1 MEGYQTDI
9 PALLRDIN
17 GNYGDPK
24 HKQLLQPP
32 LPPARPI
39 SSSSEFQTESSMLP
53 RLGPIHEPRLLYEVP
68 LSRSLDA
75 FSYSTHNGNDLDPYG
90 DYSTSEIQRKPAD
103 CCLDRAL
110 LNEDQPHALPQSSPR
125 LTVTTVRYANT
136 PPNQINASSPASDA
150 LPSSPSLV
158 ATQRRTHHEAR
169 RDNHRAPIKSSQD
182 PRPFVASTVKNPKEK
197 IVHKS
202 HPHKFDISQDGNS
215 PALFSRTQDQ
225 RRSDRQTGLN
235 YTQPVVQGIPL
246 VSLDELPD
254 RLRSVFRYPLFNA
267 IQSKCFPTA
276 YKSDDNLVVSAPTG
290 GGKTA
295 IMEMAICRLIH
306 GFNTDQYKI
315 VYMAPTKS
323 LCSERQRDWQAKFVT
338 LDLKCAELTGDTDQ
352 GQLRNVQSAS
362 IVITTPEKWD
372 SMTRKWKD
380 QSRLMQMVKLFLI
393 DEVHILKDSRGATL
407 EAVVSRMK
415 SIGSNVRFVA
425 LSATV
430 PNSEDIATWLGRN
443 HTSQHL
449 PATREKFGE
458 EFRPVRLQKHVVG
471 IPYRG
476 NDFGF
481 ESVCDP
487 RLPDIIARYSR
498 KKPIMVFCITRK
510 SAVNT
515 AKLLANVWATEQSRD
530 RHWEGPTQRLVVQ
543 DPELRNTLSS
553 GVAFHHAGLDGP
565 DRHTVEKGF
574 LEGQINV
581 ICCTSTLAVGVNLP
595 CHMVII
601 KNTVSYQ
608 DDGVKEYA
616 DLEIMQMLGR
626 AGRPQ
631 FDSNAVAVIITKQ
644 EKVKKYE
651 KLVSGEELL
660 ESCLHLN
667 LIDHLNSEIGLG
679 TICDLYTAKK
689 WLAGTFLYVRLGL
702 NPEHYKID
710 GDAVEQ
716 SLDDKIECI
725 CKRDLELLKKTQLVT
740 SGDRLKATEFG
751 DAMAR
756 YYIKFNTMQVFL
768 RLLPRSKMSEIVS
781 SIGSPN

>member
-1 MEGYQTDI
+1 MPGPSPHI
-9 PALLRDIN
+9 
-17 GNYGDPK
+17 
-24 HKQLLQPP
+24 LQ
-32 LPPARPI
+32 
-39 SSSSEFQTESSMLP
+39 S
-53 RLGPIHEPRLLYEVP
+53 RLGQ
-68 LSRSLDA
+68 A
-75 FSYSTHNGNDLDPYG
+75 
-90 DYSTSEIQRKPAD
+90 
-103 CCLDRAL
+103 
-110 LNEDQPHALPQSSPR
+110 HALPLRSPSFTTTTARYAHDSSARIHTSSPD
-125 LTVTTVRYANT
+125 
-136 PPNQINASSPASDA
+136 SDP
-150 LPSSPSLV
+150 LPSSPSFV
-158 ATQRRTHHEAR
+158 ATQRRIQREAQ
-169 RDNHRAPIKSSQD
+169 RDGPRNTIASSQD
-182 PRPFVASTVKNPKEK
+182 RRPVAASSIRDPEKRIIHEYRPHNSDIGQNNSFSTMPSPK
-197 IVHKS
+197 
-202 HPHKFDISQDGNS
+202 PY
-215 PALFSRTQDQ
+215 Q
-225 RRSDRQTGLN
+225 RHLNRQIGLDHA
-235 YTQPVVQGIPL
+235 QPMVQGIPL
-246 VSLDELPD
+246 VSLNEMPD

-276 YKSDDNLVVSAPTG
+276 YKSDHNLVVSAPTG

-295 IMEMAICRLIH
+295 ILEMAICRLIH
-306 GFNTDQYKI
+306 GFKIDQYKI

-323 LCSERQRDWQAKFVT
+323 LCSERQRDWQSKFIS
-338 LDLKCAELTGDTDQ
+338 LDLKCTELTGDTDQ

-362 IVITTPEKWD
+362 IIITTPEKWD

-380 QSRLMQMVKLFLI
+380 HARLMQMVKLFLI

-415 SIGSNVRFVA
+415 SVGSNVRFVA

-430 PNSEDIATWLGRN
+430 PNSEDIATWLGKD

-471 IPYRG
+471 ISYRG

-481 ESVCDP
+481 ESACDP
-487 RLPDIIARYSR
+487 KLPAIIAKHSHG
-498 KKPIMVFCITRK
+498 KPIMVFCITRK
-510 SAVNT
+510 SSVNT
-515 AKLLANVWATEQSRD
+515 AKLLANVWASKGSRD
-530 RHWEGPTQRLVVQ
+530 RHWEGPTQRLIVQ
-543 DPELRNTLSS
+543 DPELKNTLTS
-553 GVAFHHAGLDGP
+553 GVAFHHAGLDGS
-565 DRHTVEKGF
+565 DRYIVEQGF

-631 FDSNAVAVIITKQ
+631 FDSTAVAVIITKQ

-667 LIDHLNSEIGLG
+667 LIDHLNAEIGLG
-679 TICDLYTAKK
+679 TIYDLYTAKR

-702 NPEHYKID
+702 NPEHYKLD
-710 GDAVEQ
+710 GDAVAPNV
-716 SLDDKIECI
+716 DDRIESI
-725 CKRDLELLKKTQLVT
+725 CKRDLELLGNTQLVIP
-740 SGDRLKATEFG
+740 GDRLKATEFG

-756 YYIKFNTMQVFL
+756 YYVKFQTMKVFMGL
-768 RLLPRSKMSEIVS
+768 QPRSKMSDIVS
-781 SIGSPN
+781 SVSSPD

>member
-1 MEGYQTDI
+1 MPG
-9 PALLRDIN
+9 PSLR
-17 GNYGDPK
+17 
-24 HKQLLQPP
+24 QLQ
-32 LPPARPI
+32 
-39 SSSSEFQTESSMLP
+39 SQ
-53 RLGPIHEPRLLYEVP
+53 LGQL
-68 LSRSLDA
+68 
-75 FSYSTHNGNDLDPYG
+75 
-90 DYSTSEIQRKPAD
+90 
-103 CCLDRAL
+103 
-110 LNEDQPHALPQSSPR
+110 HALSLSSRR
-125 LTVTTVRYANT
+125 LTTATVRYAYT
-136 PPNQINASSPASDA
+136 PPAQMNASSPASNA
-150 LPSSPSLV
+150 LPSSPSFV
-158 ATQRRTHHEAR
+158 ATKRRIHHEAQCDHHR
-169 RDNHRAPIKSSQD
+169 TTRDSSYESRQFVDEKGPKEETVHDLRPRSSDIGQD
-182 PRPFVASTVKNPKEK
+182 NNLPAVASRTLDSRRLNP
-197 IVHKS
+197 
-202 HPHKFDISQDGNS
+202 
-215 PALFSRTQDQ
+215 
-225 RRSDRQTGLN
+225 QTTLGH
-235 YTQPVVQGIPL
+235 TRPMVQGIPL
-246 VSLDELPD
+246 VPSDELPD

-276 YKSDDNLVVSAPTG
+276 YNCDDNLVVSAPTG

-295 IMEMAICRLIH
+295 ILEMAICRLFH
-306 GFNTDQYKI
+306 GFKTDQYKI

-323 LCSERQRDWQAKFVT
+323 LCSERYRDWQAKFLA

-372 SMTRKWKD
+372 SITRKWKD
-380 QSRLMQMVKLFLI
+380 QSKLMQMVKLFLI

-415 SIGSNVRFVA
+415 SVGSNVRFVA

-430 PNSEDIATWLGRN
+430 PNSEDIAMWLGKN

-449 PATREKFGE
+449 PAAREKFGE

-471 IPYRG
+471 ISYRG

-481 ESVCDP
+481 ESACDP
-487 RLPDIIARYSR
+487 RLPGIISKYSH

-515 AKLLANVWATEQSRD
+515 AKLLANVWASERSRD
-530 RHWEGPTQRLVVQ
+530 RHWEGPTQRLTVQ
-543 DPELRNTLSS
+543 DSELKTTLNS

-608 DDGVKEYA
+608 DDGIKEYA

-631 FDSNAVAVIITKQ
+631 FDSTAVAVIVTKQ

-667 LIDHLNSEIGLG
+667 LIDHLNAEIGLG
-679 TICDLYTAKK
+679 TIYDLHSAKK

-702 NPEHYKID
+702 NPQHYKLD
-710 GDAVEQ
+710 GDAVDQ
-716 SLDDKIECI
+716 SLNDRIERI
-725 CKRDLELLKKTQLVT
+725 CRRDIELLKQIQLIT
-740 SGDRLKATEFG
+740 SGDNLKATNFG

-756 YYIKFNTMQVFL
+756 YYVKFNTMQVFM
-768 RLLPRSKMSEIVS
+768 RLQPRSKMSDIVRYIS
-781 SIGSPN
+781 NPK

>member
-1 MEGYQTDI
+1 MDTARYART
-9 PALLRDIN
+9 
-17 GNYGDPK
+17 
-24 HKQLLQPP
+24 
-32 LPPARPI
+32 PPA
-39 SSSSEFQTESSMLP
+39 
-53 RLGPIHEPRLLYEVP
+53 HLL
-68 LSRSLDA
+68 
-75 FSYSTHNGNDLDPYG
+75 
-90 DYSTSEIQRKPAD
+90 
-103 CCLDRAL
+103 
-110 LNEDQPHALPQSSPR
+110 
-125 LTVTTVRYANT
+125 
-136 PPNQINASSPASDA
+136 ASSPASDA
-150 LPSSPSLV
+150 LPSSPYLV
-158 ATQRRTHHEAR
+158 ATKQRIYPGAQRE
-169 RDNHRAPIKSSQD
+169 NHRTTIESSWN
-182 PRPFVASTVKNPKEK
+182 PRPFFALKDPQEEPVHEPRPYNP
-197 IVHKS
+197 
-202 HPHKFDISQDGNS
+202 DIGQDNLG
-215 PALFSRTQDQ
+215 PAVSSRTTHQ
-225 RRSDRQTGLN
+225 RRPNTRGTLGH
-235 YTQPVVQGIPL
+235 TQSMVQGIPL
-246 VSLDELPD
+246 VGLDELPD

-276 YKSDDNLVVSAPTG
+276 YDSDDNLVVSAPTG

-295 IMEMAICRLIH
+295 ILEMAICRLIH
-306 GFNTDQYKI
+306 SFKTDQFKI

-323 LCSERQRDWQAKFVT
+323 LCSERYRDWQAKFIA
-338 LDLKCAELTGDTDQ
+338 LDLKCAELTGDTDH

-372 SMTRKWKD
+372 SATRKWKD
-380 QSRLMQMVKLFLI
+380 QSKMMQMVKLFLI
-393 DEVHILKDSRGATL
+393 DEVHILKDSRGAIL

-415 SIGSNVRFVA
+415 SVGSNVRFVA

-471 IPYRG
+471 IPYKG

-481 ESVCDP
+481 ESACDP
-487 RLPDIIARYSR
+487 RLQDIIAKYSH

-515 AKLLANVWATEQSRD
+515 AKLLANIWISERSRD

-543 DPELRNTLSS
+543 DPELKNTLVS
-553 GVAFHHAGLDGP
+553 GVAFHHAGLDGS
-565 DRHTVEKGF
+565 DRHIIENGF

-601 KNTVSYQ
+601 KNTVSYH
-608 DDGVKEYA
+608 DDGIREYA

-631 FDSNAVAVIITKQ
+631 FDSTAVAVIVTKE

-667 LIDHLNSEIGLG
+667 LVDHLNAEIGLG
-679 TICDLYTAKK
+679 TIYDLYIAKK

-702 NPEHYKID
+702 NFKHYQLD
-710 GDAVEQ
+710 GDAVELN
-716 SLDDKIECI
+716 LDERIERI
-725 CKRDLELLKKTQLVT
+725 WKRDLDLLKEAKLVT
-740 SGDRLKATEFG
+740 SSDRLKATEFG

-756 YYIKFNTMQVFL
+756 YYVKFNTMQVL
-768 RLLPRSKMSEIVS
+768 MRLQPRSKMSDIVS
-781 SIGSPN
+781 SISRPE

>member
-1 MEGYQTDI
+1 MPGLS
-9 PALLRDIN
+9 P
-17 GNYGDPK
+17 
-24 HKQLLQPP
+24 H
-32 LPPARPI
+32 
-39 SSSSEFQTESSMLP
+39 SFQS
-53 RLGPIHEPRLLYEVP
+53 RLG
-68 LSRSLDA
+68 
-75 FSYSTHNGNDLDPYG
+75 
-90 DYSTSEIQRKPAD
+90 
-103 CCLDRAL
+103 
-110 LNEDQPHALPQSSPR
+110 QPHALPLRISGP
-125 LTVTTVRYANT
+125 TTTTARYAHN
-136 PPNQINASSPASDA
+136 PPAQSHTSSTDSDA
-150 LPSSPSLV
+150 LPSSPSFV
-158 ATQRRTHHEAR
+158 ATQRRIQHETQ
-169 RDNHRAPIKSSQD
+169 RDNPYTTIASSRDRRPVAASSAKDPERGIIHEYRPHSPDMGQNNSFSTMPSPKSYQRHLNRQIELNPSQ
-182 PRPFVASTVKNPKEK
+182 PM
-197 IVHKS
+197 
-202 HPHKFDISQDGNS
+202 
-215 PALFSRTQDQ
+215 
-225 RRSDRQTGLN
+225 
-235 YTQPVVQGIPL
+235 VQGIQL
-246 VSLDELPD
+246 VSLNEMPD

-276 YKSDDNLVVSAPTG
+276 YKSDNNLVVSAPTG

-295 IMEMAICRLIH
+295 ILEMAICRLIN
-306 GFNTDQYKI
+306 GFKIDQYKI

-323 LCSERQRDWQAKFVT
+323 LCSERQRDWQSKFVT

-362 IVITTPEKWD
+362 IIITTPEKWD

-380 QSRLMQMVKLFLI
+380 HARLMQMVKLFLI

-415 SIGSNVRFVA
+415 SVGSNVRFVA

-430 PNSEDIATWLGRN
+430 PNSEDIATWLGKD
-443 HTSQHL
+443 HTSQNL

-481 ESVCDP
+481 ESACDP
-487 RLPDIIARYSR
+487 KLPTIIAKYSHR
-498 KKPIMVFCITRK
+498 KPIMVFCITRK
-510 SAVNT
+510 SAVST
-515 AKLLANVWATEQSRD
+515 AKLLANVWASKGPRD
-530 RHWEGPTQRLVVQ
+530 RHWEGPTQRLIVQ
-543 DPELRNTLSS
+543 DPELKDTLTS
-553 GVAFHHAGLDGP
+553 GVAFHHAGLEGF
-565 DRHTVEKGF
+565 DRHTVEQGF

-608 DDGVKEYA
+608 DDGIKEYA

-631 FDSNAVAVIITKQ
+631 FDSTAVAVIITKQ
-644 EKVKKYE
+644 EKAKKYE

-667 LIDHLNSEIGLG
+667 LIDHLNTEIGLG
-679 TICDLYTAKK
+679 TIYDLYTAKR

-702 NPEHYKID
+702 NPEHYKLD
-710 GDAVEQ
+710 GDAVAQ
-716 SLDDKIECI
+716 SVDDRIESI
-725 CKRDLELLKKTQLVT
+725 CRRDLELLEDTRLVI

-756 YYIKFNTMQVFL
+756 YYVKFQSMKVLMGLQ
-768 RLLPRSKMSEIVS
+768 PRSKMSDIVS
-781 SIGSPN
+781 PISTSTKRC

>member
-1 MEGYQTDI
+1 M
-9 PALLRDIN
+9 A
-17 GNYGDPK
+17 
-24 HKQLLQPP
+24 
-32 LPPARPI
+32 
-39 SSSSEFQTESSMLP
+39 
-53 RLGPIHEPRLLYEVP
+53 
-68 LSRSLDA
+68 
-75 FSYSTHNGNDLDPYG
+75 
-90 DYSTSEIQRKPAD
+90 
-103 CCLDRAL
+103 
-110 LNEDQPHALPQSSPR
+110 
-125 LTVTTVRYANT
+125 TVRYASPARNSV
-136 PPNQINASSPASDA
+136 SSPTSDA
-150 LPSSPSLV
+150 LPSSPS
-158 ATQRRTHHEAR
+158 
-169 RDNHRAPIKSSQD
+169 
-182 PRPFVASTVKNPKEK
+182 FVASQRRIHYETQLGNHGTTLESSRYPQTLVASSAKDSNNV

-202 HPHKFDISQDGNS
+202 RPHISDICQDNNFPTMSSWTPYQKRFS
-215 PALFSRTQDQ
+215 PRI
-225 RRSDRQTGLN
+225 GLN
-235 YTQPVVQGIPL
+235 HHQPMVQGIPL
-246 VSLDELPD
+246 VPSDQMPD
-254 RLRSVFRYPLFNA
+254 RLRSVFRFPLFNA

-295 IMEMAICRLIH
+295 ILEMAICRLIH
-306 GFNTDQYKI
+306 GFKTEQYKI

-338 LDLKCAELTGDTDQ
+338 LDLMCAELTGDTDQ

-415 SIGSNVRFVA
+415 SVGSNVRFVA

-430 PNSEDIATWLGRN
+430 PNSEDIAAWLGKN

-449 PATREKFGE
+449 PAIREIFGE

-471 IPYRG
+471 ISYRG

-481 ESVCDP
+481 ESACDP
-487 RLPDIIARYSR
+487 RLPDIIAKYSH

-515 AKLLANVWATEQSRD
+515 AKLLANVWASERSRD
-530 RHWEGPTQRLVVQ
+530 RHWEGPTQRLIVQ
-543 DPELRNTLSS
+543 DPELRNTLTS
-553 GVAFHHAGLDGP
+553 GVAFHHAGLDGS

-601 KNTVSYQ
+601 KNTVNYQ
-608 DDGVKEYA
+608 DDGIKEYA

-631 FDSNAVAVIITKQ
+631 FDSSAVAVIVTKQ

-667 LIDHLNSEIGLG
+667 LIDHLNAEIGLG
-679 TICDLYTAKK
+679 TIYDLHTAKK

-702 NPEHYKID
+702 NPEHYKLD
-710 GDAVEQ
+710 RDAVEQ
-716 SLDDKIECI
+716 SLDDRIERI
-725 CKRDLELLKKTQLVT
+725 CRRDLELLRKCRLVT

-756 YYIKFNTMQVFL
+756 YYVKFNTMQVFM
-768 RLLPRSKMSEIVS
+768 RLQSRSKVSDIVS
-781 SIGSPN
+781 SVSSPD

>member
-1 MEGYQTDI
+1 MRDLEKGIVSKCPPHKPGIGQ
-9 PALLRDIN
+9 DIN
-17 GNYGDPK
+17 
-24 HKQLLQPP
+24 
-32 LPPARPI
+32 
-39 SSSSEFQTESSMLP
+39 F
-53 RLGPIHEPRLLYEVP
+53 
-68 LSRSLDA
+68 
-75 FSYSTHNGNDLDPYG
+75 
-90 DYSTSEIQRKPAD
+90 
-103 CCLDRAL
+103 
-110 LNEDQPHALPQSSPR
+110 
-125 LTVTTVRYANT
+125 
-136 PPNQINASSPASDA
+136 
-150 LPSSPSLV
+150 
-158 ATQRRTHHEAR
+158 
-169 RDNHRAPIKSSQD
+169 
-182 PRPFVASTVKNPKEK
+182 STVSLPTPYQRQLNPQIELD
-197 IVHKS
+197 H
-202 HPHKFDISQDGNS
+202 
-215 PALFSRTQDQ
+215 A
-225 RRSDRQTGLN
+225 
-235 YTQPVVQGIPL
+235 QPMVQGIPL
-246 VSLDELPD
+246 VSLNEMPD

-295 IMEMAICRLIH
+295 ILEMAICRLIH
-306 GFNTDQYKI
+306 GFKADQYKI

-323 LCSERQRDWQAKFVT
+323 LCSERQRDWQTKFIA

-362 IVITTPEKWD
+362 IIITTPEKWD

-380 QSRLMQMVKLFLI
+380 HARLMQMVKLFLI

-415 SIGSNVRFVA
+415 SVGSNVRFLA

-430 PNSEDIATWLGRN
+430 PNFEDIATWLGKN

-449 PATREKFGE
+449 PAIREKFGE

-471 IPYRG
+471 ISYRG

-487 RLPDIIARYSR
+487 KLPDIIAKYSQ
-498 KKPIMVFCITRK
+498 KKPIILFCITRK

-515 AKLLANVWATEQSRD
+515 AKLLANMWASKESRD
-530 RHWEGPTQRLVVQ
+530 RHWEGPTQRLTVQ
-543 DPELRNTLSS
+543 DPELRNTLTSS
-553 GVAFHHAGLDGP
+553 VAFHHAGLEGS

-574 LEGQINV
+574 LERQINV

-608 DDGVKEYA
+608 DDGIKEYA

-631 FDSNAVAVIITKQ
+631 FDSTAIAVIITKQ
-644 EKVKKYE
+644 EKVTKYE

-667 LIDHLNSEIGLG
+667 LIDHLNAEIGLG
-679 TICDLYTAKK
+679 TIYDLYTAKR
-689 WLAGTFLYVRLGL
+689 WLAGTFLYVRLRL
-702 NPEHYKID
+702 NPEHYKLD
-710 GDAVEQ
+710 GDAVAQ
-716 SLDDKIECI
+716 NLDDKIERI
-725 CKRDLELLKKTQLVT
+725 CRRDLELLEDTQLIT
-740 SGDRLKATEFG
+740 PGDRLKATEFG
-751 DAMAR
+751 AAMAR
-756 YYIKFNTMQVFL
+756 YYIKFETMQVFM
-768 RLLPRSKMSEIVS
+768 RLQPRSKMSDIVS
-781 SIGSPN
+781 SISSPD

>member
-1 MEGYQTDI
+1 MTTARYAHT
-9 PALLRDIN
+9 
-17 GNYGDPK
+17 
-24 HKQLLQPP
+24 
-32 LPPARPI
+32 PPARI
-39 SSSSEFQTESSMLP
+39 NGSSPTSDVLP
-53 RLGPIHEPRLLYEVP
+53 LGP
-68 LSRSLDA
+68 
-75 FSYSTHNGNDLDPYG
+75 
-90 DYSTSEIQRKPAD
+90 
-103 CCLDRAL
+103 
-110 LNEDQPHALPQSSPR
+110 SS
-125 LTVTTVRYANT
+125 
-136 PPNQINASSPASDA
+136 
-150 LPSSPSLV
+150 V
-158 ATQRRTHHEAR
+158 ATQRGIDDAAQ
-169 RDNHRAPIKSSQD
+169 RDNPRGAIGSSRNRRPSAASSSRDPEERIVHEYRPRKFDFGQD
-182 PRPFVASTVKNPKEK
+182 NRLSTVSSPTPYEPRLNPQIELG
-197 IVHKS
+197 H
-202 HPHKFDISQDGNS
+202 
-215 PALFSRTQDQ
+215 A
-225 RRSDRQTGLN
+225 
-235 YTQPVVQGIPL
+235 QPMVQGIPL
-246 VSLDELPD
+246 VSLNEMPD

-295 IMEMAICRLIH
+295 ILEMAICRLIY
-306 GFNTDQYKI
+306 GFKTDQYKI

-323 LCSERQRDWQAKFVT
+323 LCSERQRDWQAKFVAF
-338 LDLKCAELTGDTDQ
+338 DFKCAELTGDTDQ
-352 GQLRNVQSAS
+352 GQLRNVQSAN

-380 QSRLMQMVKLFLI
+380 HAKLMQMVKLFLI

-415 SIGSNVRFVA
+415 SVGSNVRFVA

-430 PNSEDIATWLGRN
+430 PNSEDIATWLGKT

-471 IPYRG
+471 ISYRG

-481 ESVCDP
+481 ESACDP
-487 RLPDIIARYSR
+487 RLPDIIAKYSH
-498 KKPIMVFCITRK
+498 KKPIMVFCFTRK
-510 SAVNT
+510 SAANT
-515 AKLLANVWATEQSRD
+515 AKLLANVWASKGSRD
-530 RHWEGPTQRLVVQ
+530 RHWEGPTQRLIVQ
-543 DPELRNTLSS
+543 DPELKNTLTS
-553 GVAFHHAGLDGP
+553 GVAFHHAGLEGP

-608 DDGVKEYA
+608 EDGIKEYA

-631 FDSNAVAVIITKQ
+631 FDSTAVAVIITKQ

-667 LIDHLNSEIGLG
+667 LIDHLNAEIGLG
-679 TICDLYTAKK
+679 TIYDLYTAKR

-702 NPEHYKID
+702 NPEHYKLD
-710 GDAVEQ
+710 GDASAQ
-716 SLDDKIECI
+716 NLDDRIERMCR
-725 CKRDLELLKKTQLVT
+725 RDLELLEDTQLVA
-740 SGDRLKATEFG
+740 SGDRLKSTEFG

-756 YYIKFNTMQVFL
+756 YYVKFETMQVFM
-768 RLLPRSKMSEIVS
+768 RLQPRSKMSDIVS
-781 SIGSPN
+781 SISGPD

>member
-1 MEGYQTDI
+1 MFRCSQSPVGSPHD
-9 PALLRDIN
+9 
-17 GNYGDPK
+17 
-24 HKQLLQPP
+24 
-32 LPPARPI
+32 
-39 SSSSEFQTESSMLP
+39 FQS
-53 RLGPIHEPRLLYEVP
+53 RLGEPHTLP
-68 LSRSLDA
+68 LSI
-75 FSYSTHNGNDLDPYG
+75 
-90 DYSTSEIQRKPAD
+90 TS
-103 CCLDRAL
+103 
-110 LNEDQPHALPQSSPR
+110 
-125 LTVTTVRYANT
+125 LTVATVRYAYT
-136 PPNQINASSPASDA
+136 PPAQINASSPATDA

-158 ATQRRTHHEAR
+158 ATQRRIHHEAQ
-169 RDNHRAPIKSSQD
+169 RDDHRAIIGPTRDRRPVLTSSARD
-182 PRPFVASTVKNPKEK
+182 PQEK
-197 IVHKS
+197 IVHEYTARISDDSQVDVLPRLSS
-202 HPHKFDISQDGNS
+202 HAPHQQQLHIENGRDH
-215 PALFSRTQDQ
+215 A
-225 RRSDRQTGLN
+225 
-235 YTQPVVQGIPL
+235 QPMVQGIPI
-246 VSLDELPD
+246 VSPDELPD

-276 YKSDDNLVVSAPTG
+276 YNSDDNLVVSAPTG

-295 IMEMAICRLIH
+295 ILEMAICRLVN
-306 GFNTDQYKI
+306 GFKSDQYKI
-315 VYMAPTKS
+315 VYIAPTKS
-323 LCSERQRDWQAKFVT
+323 LCSERQRDWQAKFIA

-415 SIGSNVRFVA
+415 SVGSNVRFVA

-430 PNSEDIATWLGRN
+430 PNSEDIATWLGKN
-443 HTSQHL
+443 HTCQHL

-481 ESVCDP
+481 ESACDP
-487 RLPDIIARYSR
+487 KLPDIIAKYSY

-515 AKLLANVWATEQSRD
+515 AKLLANVWASKLSRN

-543 DPELRNTLSS
+543 DPELKSTLTS
-553 GVAFHHAGLDGP
+553 GVAFHHAGLEGP

-601 KNTVSYQ
+601 KNTISYQ
-608 DDGVKEYA
+608 DDGIKEYA

-631 FDSNAVAVIITKQ
+631 FDSTAVAVIITKQ
-644 EKVKKYE
+644 EKAKKYE

-667 LIDHLNSEIGLG
+667 LIDHLNAEIGLG
-679 TICDLYTAKK
+679 TIYDLHTARR
-689 WLAGTFLYVRLGL
+689 WLGGTFLQVRLRL
-702 NPEHYKID
+702 NPEHYKLD
-710 GDAVEQ
+710 GDAVTQ
-716 SLDDKIECI
+716 NLDDRIERI
-725 CKRDLELLKKTQLVT
+725 CKRDLELLEGTQLVT
-740 SGDRLKATEFG
+740 SGERLKATEFG

-756 YYIKFNTMQVFL
+756 YYVKFKTMEVFM
-768 RLLPRSKMSEIVS
+768 RLQPRSKMSDIVS
-781 SIGSPN
+781 QISGPDQAVAD

>member
-1 MEGYQTDI
+1 MPGLS
-9 PALLRDIN
+9 PHR
-17 GNYGDPK
+17 
-24 HKQLLQPP
+24 
-32 LPPARPI
+32 
-39 SSSSEFQTESSMLP
+39 FQSRLSLP
-53 RLGPIHEPRLLYEVP
+53 RA
-68 LSRSLDA
+68 LD
-75 FSYSTHNGNDLDPYG
+75 
-90 DYSTSEIQRKPAD
+90 TSNPGLRTA
-103 CCLDRAL
+103 
-110 LNEDQPHALPQSSPR
+110 
-125 LTVTTVRYANT
+125 TVRYAHT
-136 PPNQINASSPASDA
+136 LPTQITAGSPRSDA
-150 LPSSPSLV
+150 LPSSPSFV
-158 ATQRRTHHEAR
+158 ATKRQIHHEAHR
-169 RDNHRAPIKSSQD
+169 NNYRAILQSSRDP
-182 PRPFVASTVKNPKEK
+182 PPLVASSVKDPKK
-197 IVHKS
+197 RIVHES
-202 HPHKFDISQDGNS
+202 RPYDSDIGQDDNLPIVPSGTPYQEPLN
-215 PALFSRTQDQ
+215 PQL
-225 RRSDRQTGLN
+225 GLN
-235 YTQPVVQGIPL
+235 HAQPNVQGIPL
-246 VSLDELPD
+246 VPLDRLPD

-267 IQSKCFPTA
+267 VQSKCFPTA
-276 YKSDDNLVVSAPTG
+276 YSSDDNLVVSAPTG

-295 IMEMAICRLIH
+295 ILEMAICRLIH

-323 LCSERQRDWQAKFVT
+323 LCSERYRDWQAKFVA
-338 LDLKCAELTGDTDQ
+338 LDLSCAELTGDTDQ
-352 GQLRNVQSAS
+352 GQLRSVQSAS

-415 SIGSNVRFVA
+415 SVGSNVRFVA
-425 LSATV
+425 LSATI
-430 PNSEDIATWLGRN
+430 PNSGDIATWLGRN
-443 HTSQHL
+443 HTSQSL

-471 IPYRG
+471 VSYRG

-481 ESVCDP
+481 ESACDP
-487 RLPDIIARYSR
+487 RLPGIIAKYSH

-515 AKLLANVWATEQSRD
+515 AKLLANVWAGERLGD
-530 RHWEGPTQRLVVQ
+530 RHWEGPTQRLTVQ
-543 DPELRNTLSS
+543 DPELRLTLTS

-565 DRHTVEKGF
+565 DRHTVERGF

-595 CHMVII
+595 CHMVIV

-608 DDGVKEYA
+608 DDGIKEYA

-631 FDSNAVAVIITKQ
+631 FDSTAVAVIVTKQ
-644 EKVKKYE
+644 EKVSRYE
-651 KLVSGEELL
+651 KLVSGGELL

-667 LIDHLNSEIGLG
+667 LIDHLNAEIGLG
-679 TICDLYTAKK
+679 TIYDVYTAKK

-702 NPEHYKID
+702 NPEHYKLD

-716 SLDDKIECI
+716 NLDDRIERI
-725 CKRDLELLKKTQLVT
+725 CRREIQLLKETRLVT
-740 SGDRLKATEFG
+740 SGDKLKATEFG

-756 YYIKFNTMQVFL
+756 YYVKFKTMQVL
-768 RLLPRSKMSEIVS
+768 MRLEPRSKMSDIVS
-781 SIGSPN
+781 TISKPD

>member
-1 MEGYQTDI
+1 MTTAQYAYT
-9 PALLRDIN
+9 
-17 GNYGDPK
+17 
-24 HKQLLQPP
+24 
-32 LPPARPI
+32 PPAQI
-39 SSSSEFQTESSMLP
+39 S
-53 RLGPIHEPRLLYEVP
+53 
-68 LSRSLDA
+68 
-75 FSYSTHNGNDLDPYG
+75 
-90 DYSTSEIQRKPAD
+90 
-103 CCLDRAL
+103 
-110 LNEDQPHALPQSSPR
+110 
-125 LTVTTVRYANT
+125 
-136 PPNQINASSPASDA
+136 ASSPASDA
-150 LPSSPSLV
+150 LPSSPSFI
-158 ATQRRTHHEAR
+158 ATQRRMHHEAQPKNQR
-169 RDNHRAPIKSSQD
+169 ANIDSFRDRQPL
-182 PRPFVASTVKNPKEK
+182 VASFARGSEIGVDHGCRPHSSDIAQDINSS
-197 IVHKS
+197 IV
-202 HPHKFDISQDGNS
+202 PLPS
-215 PALFSRTQDQ
+215 PFQ
-225 RRSDRQTGLN
+225 RRSNPQIGLGH
-235 YTQPVVQGIPL
+235 TQPMVQSISLVPL
-246 VSLDELPD
+246 NEMPD
-254 RLRSVFRYPLFNA
+254 RLRSIFRYPVFNA

-295 IMEMAICRLIH
+295 ILEMAICRLIH
-306 GFNTDQYKI
+306 GSKIDQYKI

-323 LCSERQRDWQAKFVT
+323 LCSERQSDWQAKFIA
-338 LDLKCAELTGDTDQ
+338 LELKCAELTGDTDQ

-372 SMTRKWKD
+372 SITRKWKD
-380 QSRLMQMVKLFLI
+380 QSRLMQMIKLFLI

-415 SIGSNVRFVA
+415 SVGSNVRFIA

-430 PNSEDIATWLGRN
+430 PNSEDIAMWLGKN

-471 IPYRG
+471 ISYRG

-481 ESVCDP
+481 ESACDP
-487 RLPDIIARYSR
+487 KLPEIIAKYSHR
-498 KKPIMVFCITRK
+498 KPIMVFCITRK

-515 AKLLANVWATEQSRD
+515 AKLLANVWASKRSRD
-530 RHWEGPTQRLVVQ
+530 RHWEGPTQILIVQ
-543 DPELRNTLSS
+543 DPDLKDTLTS

-565 DRHTVEKGF
+565 DRHTVEQGF

-608 DDGVKEYA
+608 DDGIKEYA

-631 FDSNAVAVIITKQ
+631 FDSTAVAVIITKQ

-667 LIDHLNSEIGLG
+667 LIDHLNAEIGLG
-679 TICDLYTAKK
+679 TIYNLYTAKR

-702 NPEHYKID
+702 NPGHYKLD
-710 GDAVEQ
+710 GEALVPN
-716 SLDDKIECI
+716 LDDRIERI
-725 CKRDLELLKKTQLVT
+725 CRRDLGLLEETQLVT

-756 YYIKFNTMQVFL
+756 YYVKFKTMQVFMHL
-768 RLLPRSKMSEIVS
+768 QPRSKMSDIVS
-781 SIGSPN
+781 SISSLEQAVLMTAAICHCSSRRVS